1 MSKEPIDVFQLID
14 MSGGPN
20 ACWPWRGGYG
30 GRARD
35 KRPYFQANGVRT
47 MAYRWVWELV
57 NGPIP
62 EGMMILHSCDRGG
75 YPTGCCQPAHLR
87 LGTVRENSDDM
98 NERERHGL
106 PHNAIRAIR
115 KLLGEGVAQQEI
127 ASRFGVSRETI
138 SAIATQRVYSHV
150 PDKADDT

>member
-1 MSKEPIDVFQLID
+1 
-14 MSGGPN
+14 
-20 ACWPWRGGYG
+20 
-30 GRARD
+30 
-35 KRPYFQANGVRT
+35 
-47 MAYRWVWELV
+47 
-57 NGPIP
+57 
-62 EGMMILHSCDRGG
+62 
-75 YPTGCCQPAHLR
+75 
-87 LGTVRENSDDM
+87 M